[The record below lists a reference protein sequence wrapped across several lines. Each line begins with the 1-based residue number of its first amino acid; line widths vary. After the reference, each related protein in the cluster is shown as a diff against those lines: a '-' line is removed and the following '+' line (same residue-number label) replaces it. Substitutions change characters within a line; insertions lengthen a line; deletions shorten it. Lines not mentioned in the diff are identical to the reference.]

1 MDESITKVLKAVQE
15 EFPRNRPPRRQSSAQ
30 SGSSASN
37 ARKAASIPI
46 ADDRMF
52 PTSDDLSLYTAG
64 EFSPSSTLDEGAIAA
79 SPTSTSSL
87 VVNPRFST
95 SPSSASGS
103 FSGTTSS
110 TIQEEASSAGEQT
123 PRASH
128 PGNLDLNSTNQ
139 YEATSSLPSYFT
151 SIEKPVPASSDAS
164 TATSS
169 GSGAQQQ
176 INDTTMTSAGSQAI
190 QLSAGNSSKA
200 GAVQVQSTT
209 TNMPRSSRNTVGPS
223 FIDLPP
229 SRNQAS
235 GGFSLSS
242 NKSDNILLTPGGDDI
257 PFTFKRKS
265 ALTRPLESPEIVA

>member
-1 MDESITKVLKAVQE
+1 MDESITKVLQAVQE
-15 EFPRNRPPRRQSSAQ
+15 EFPRNRLPRRQSSAQ

-64 EFSPSSTLDEGAIAA
+64 EFSPSSHLDEEAIAA
-79 SPTSTSSL
+79 SPTS
-87 VVNPRFST
+87 NPRFST
-95 SPSSASGS
+95 SPNPSSGS
-103 FSGTTSS
+103 FSGVTPS
-110 TIQEEASSAGEQT
+110 IQEEASSAGEQT

-128 PGNLDLNSTNQ
+128 QGNLNLSSANQ
-139 YEATSSLPSYFT
+139 YEAESTTPSYFT

-164 TATSS
+164 PTATSS

-176 INDTTMTSAGSQAI
+176 TSDTTMTSAGEQSNE
-190 QLSAGNSSKA
+190 LSAGNSSNTGTA
-200 GAVQVQSTT
+200 QAQFTST
-209 TNMPRSSRNTVGPS
+209 NIPRSSRNATGPS